1 MLGTS
6 CGRSRRL
13 RLNVWVTVGLG
24 VHDCVALERAAR
36 VAEWVGS
43 GKPLTPRGV
52 LRPVDVRQA
61 AEAVGVP
68 VPEKFRSAAD
78 VPVWH
83 RTWSVALATGMMSI
97 EQGRAMA
104 GPSVEITPELW
115 LTGLVAALAAA
126 FDDEDGIAA
135 LRVGRVALAALA
147 TGKSRAAADLYQV
160 VWHEVADDYDLDY
173 WRLGA
178 AGGYKKSGELLIEL
192 FMEFGAITEQA
203 RLTGLGQW
211 ALSEIVARGDNV
223 AAGPPAVATDG
234 ICQLKITLKG
244 FQPSCWR
251 RVLVPATATLGSLHW
266 IVQAAMRWD
275 NDHLHGF
282 TVGQRQY
289 GDPGYDMSDE
299 YEIAIGQAFTRSR
312 KTIGYTYD
320 FGDDWRHDIT
330 LEKTLDV
337 DADAKYPVCVAG
349 SGAVPVE
356 DSHRKMIK
364 FDQDDINRRLGALPD
379 LEEDDTF
386 DKVIE
391 MIIVDAYDD
400 ADQLSAFVTVFE
412 EEVTLPAVAS
422 LLGSPVTMLEFDY
435 AETLRGPFVRCRG
448 AHGEGEV
455 ALADVCFP
463 VDTVAAWIHAAYRH
477 YLGLEPF
484 AATPRPGWSW
494 PSF

>member
-1 MLGTS
+1 VALS
-6 CGRSRRL
+6 LDVR
-13 RLNVWVTVGLG
+13 
-24 VHDCVALERAAR
+24 DCVALARAVR

-43 GKPLTPRGV
+43 GKPVTPKGV
-52 LRPVDVRQA
+52 LRPADVRQA
-61 AEAVGVP
+61 ATMIEVR

-78 VPVWH
+78 VPAWH
-83 RTWSVALATGMMSI
+83 RLWSVALATGMVSI
-97 EQGRAMA
+97 EQGRATA
-104 GPSVEITPELW
+104 GPPVDVTPELW

-126 FDDEDGIAA
+126 FGDEESVAA
-135 LRVGRVALAALA
+135 IRVGRAALTALA
-147 TGKSRAAADLYQV
+147 TGKARSAIELYEV
-160 VWHEVADDYDLDY
+160 VWGDLQHDYDFNY
-173 WRLGA
+173 WRLQET
-178 AGGYKKSGELLIEL
+178 GGYEKSGELLIEL
-192 FMEFGAITEQA
+192 FAEFGACTERAQ
-203 RLTGLGQW
+203 LTDLGKW
-211 ALSEIVARGDNV
+211 ALSQVVARGDGI
-223 AAGPPAVATDG
+223 AASPSAVESDRV
-234 ICQLKITLKG
+234 CQLKITLKNV
-244 FQPSCWR
+244 QPACWR

-266 IVQAAMRWD
+266 IIQAAMRWD

-282 TVGQRQY
+282 TVGQRRY

-299 YEIAIGQAFTRSR
+299 YEIAVGEAFTHSR

-379 LEEDDTF
+379 LEEEDTF

-391 MIIVDAYDD
+391 MIIVDASDD
-400 ADQLSAFVTVFE
+400 DEQLSAFVTVFE
-412 EEVTLPAVAS
+412 DEVTLPAEAS
-422 LLGSPVTMLEFDY
+422 LLGSPVTVLEFDH
-435 AETLRGPFVRCRG
+435 AEMLRGPFVRCRS
-448 AHGEGEV
+448 AHGEGEI

-463 VDTVAAWIHAAYRH
+463 ADTVAAWIHAAYRH

-484 AATPRPGWSW
+484 PATPRPGWSW
-494 PSF
+494 P